1 MLVWGRTALPA
12 FMSIAAAAAFAATAG
27 AQQKG
32 CEIDEGSPNQVA
44 RAMLDLQIAQSSGKP
59 EDAANKLKDAI
70 KLLGEADKS
79 KNPVGRNMVLGRTL
93 VLWMGQPSMTS
104 GVTTRG
110 ALGFTTDPTASYD
123 IIAGI
128 DSAFSVV
135 EASNPDCVAQTSPW
149 RQQKAWVDLV
159 NHAVELGNSQ
169 GKGDSAQMLANRSLM
184 LYKNAPY
191 AYMVLAKVSAE
202 KNQPK
207 DAINYYKQAIAAAK
221 DTSLADTRRGLL
233 QQLGAYAADLS
244 EAAQGPDK
252 VGYVAEAKAAYEALA
267 KDPGTKYADAA
278 RNGQARLATLSGDT
292 AAIKASYAD
301 QLANPGAFSYNSI
314 MSAAVTA
321 ARANQTRDAM
331 KLFEAARSLNPYH
344 RDVLYN
350 LARLYLL
357 DSAYTKGIDIARQLI
372 AVDPSNADNYQ
383 LMVLGYSGIK
393 KDYDFKL
400 KKVDSTQ
407 KAYGQKANTV
417 KNATVVKAYVDS
429 AARNNKVL
437 TAYQDS
443 SRVTVDSALKY
454 NDVMQKLSA
463 RMSFTE
469 FTPKDGGATLGG
481 TVANMCDAARPIT
494 TKVEFLDKSGNV
506 VASQDI
512 SIASAPA
519 KQSSPFSLNATGA
532 GIVAFRYSPIA
543 PCP

>member
-1 MLVWGRTALPA
+1 M
-12 FMSIAAAAAFAATAG
+12 AAALAATAG
-27 AQQKG
+27 AQQKA

-59 EDAANKLKDAI
+59 EDAANKLKDAV
-70 KLLGEADKS
+70 KLLGEADKT

-110 ALGFTTDPTASYD
+110 ALGFTTEPTASYD
-123 IIAGI
+123 IVAGI
-128 DSAFSVV
+128 DSAFTVV
-135 EASNPDCVAQTSPW
+135 EQSNPECVAQTSPW

-159 NHAVELGNSQ
+159 NHAVELGNAS
-169 GKGDSAQMLANRSLM
+169 GKGDSAQIAAQRSLQ
-184 LYKNAPY
+184 LYRNAPY

-207 DAINYYKQAIAAAK
+207 EAINYYKQAIAVAK

-233 QQLGAYAADLS
+233 QQLGAYASDLYEVS
-244 EAAQGPDK
+244 NGPDK
-252 VGYVAEAKAAYEALA
+252 AGYMAEAKAAYEALA
-267 KDPGTKYADAA
+267 KDPGTKFADAA
-278 RNGQARLATLSGDT
+278 RNGQARVASMSGDT

-301 QLANPGAFSYNSI
+301 QIANPGAFSYNSI
-314 MSAAVTA
+314 MNAAVTA
-321 ARANQTRDAM
+321 ARANQTHDAM
-331 KLFEAARSLNPYH
+331 KLFEAAKSLNPYH

-357 DSAYTKGIDIARQLI
+357 DSAYAKGLQTARELI
-372 AVDPSNADNYQ
+372 AVDPSNPDNYQ

-407 KAYGQKANTV
+407 KAYGQKANTS
-417 KNATVVKAYVDS
+417 KAAAVVKAYVDS

-454 NDVMQKLSA
+454 NDVMQKLPA
-463 RMSFTE
+463 RIVFTE
-469 FTPKDGGATLGG
+469 FTPKDGGASLGG
-481 TVANMCDAARPIT
+481 TVTNQCEAARSLS
-494 TKVEFLDKSGNV
+494 TKVEFLDKSGGV
-506 VASQDI
+506 VNSQDI
-512 SIASAPA
+512 TIASAAPRTA
-519 KQSSPFSLNATGA
+519 SPFSIQGTGA
-532 GIVAFRYSPIA
+532 GIVAFRYAPFT

>member
-12 FMSIAAAAAFAATAG
+12 FLAAAFAATAG
-27 AQQKG
+27 AQQKA
-32 CEIDEGSPNQVA
+32 CEIDEGTPNQVA

-59 EDAANKLKDAI
+59 DDAANKLKDAV
-70 KLLGEADKS
+70 KLLSEADKT
-79 KNPVGRNMVLGRTL
+79 KNPVGRSMVMGRTL
-93 VLWMGQPSMTS
+93 VLWMNQPSMAG

-110 ALGFTTDPTASYD
+110 ALGFTTEPTASYD

-135 EASNPDCVAQTSPW
+135 EASNPECVSQTSPW

-159 NHAVELGNSQ
+159 NHAVELGNAAGS
-169 GKGDSAQMLANRSLM
+169 GDSAKIVATRSLM

-207 DAINYYKQAIAAAK
+207 DAINYYKEAIAAAK

-233 QQLGAYAADLS
+233 QQLGAYASDLY
-244 EAAQGPDK
+244 EAGSGPDK
-252 VGYVAEAKAAYEALA
+252 AGYMTEAKAAYEALA

-278 RNGQARLATLSGDT
+278 RNGQARIATMSGDT
-292 AAIKASYAD
+292 TAIRASYAD
-301 QLANPGAFSYNSI
+301 QIANPGAFSYTSI
-314 MSAAVTA
+314 MNAAVTA
-321 ARANQTRDAM
+321 ARASQTRDAL
-331 KLFEAARSLNPYH
+331 KLFEAARTLNPYH

-357 DSAYTKGIDIARQLI
+357 DSAYAKGLDVARQLV
-372 AVDPSNADNYQ
+372 AVDPSNPDNYQ
-383 LMVLGYSGIK
+383 LLVLGYSGIK
-393 KDYDFKL
+393 KDYDLKL

-417 KNATVVKAYVDS
+417 KNAKVVSAYVDS

-437 TAYQDS
+437 IAYQDS

-454 NDVMQKLSA
+454 NDVMQKLPA
-463 RMSFTE
+463 RVAFTE
-469 FTPKDGGATLGG
+469 FTPTDAKASLGG
-481 TVANMCDAARPIT
+481 SITNQSDAARSFSVKI
-494 TKVEFLDKSGNV
+494 EFLDKTGKV
-506 VASQDI
+506 VATQDV
-512 SIASAPA
+512 SVGPVQPKASGT
-519 KQSSPFSLNATGA
+519 FSVTGTGA
-532 GIVAFRYSPIA
+532 GIVAFRYPPIG
-543 PCP
+543 